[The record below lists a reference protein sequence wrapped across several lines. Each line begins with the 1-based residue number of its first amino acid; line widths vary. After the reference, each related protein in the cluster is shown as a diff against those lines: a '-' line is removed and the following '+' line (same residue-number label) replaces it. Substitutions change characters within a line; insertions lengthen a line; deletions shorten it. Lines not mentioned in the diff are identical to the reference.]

1 MTEVKPTILVV
12 DDEESVIESFKLI
25 LEDKYNLI
33 TATSGKEALEKF
45 EKENVNLVILDIL
58 IPDMNGIE
66 ILRKLKEMNPNID
79 IVIVTAVKT
88 VKTAVESIKL
98 GAYDYI
104 TKPFDME
111 EILSIIDK
119 IMEKQ
124 KLVKEITYLRSE
136 LKESIMFDTIVG
148 QSAAM
153 KQIYELV
160 IEMGKNDTNVIIYG
174 ESGTGKELIARAIH
188 FNGIRKD
195 KPFVAVDCA
204 SIPDNLLESELFGHE
219 KGAFTDA
226 TSQKIGK
233 FELAS
238 GGTLFL
244 DEISNLKLDMQ
255 SKILRAIQEK
265 EIQRI
270 GSNKN
275 IKVDVRIICAT
286 NIDLKEA
293 VAKNKFRED
302 LYYRINVVPIY
313 LPPLRERKE
322 DIPLLVKHFIQKY
335 NKKLNKDIQGITD
348 QALDLLMNYSWPGN
362 VRELQNLIERLVV
375 LTKEKLITH
384 KHFPLEILL
393 STANLQEEDKQQL
406 SLRHVRNE
414 FEKQYILGILAKVNW
429 NQIEASKILNI
440 HRNTL
445 IFKIRKLKLEFP
457 RKRGR
462 RFKGWF

>member
-1 MTEVKPTILVV
+1 
-12 DDEESVIESFKLI
+12 
-25 LEDKYNLI
+25 
-33 TATSGKEALEKF
+33 
-45 EKENVNLVILDIL
+45 
-58 IPDMNGIE
+58 
-66 ILRKLKEMNPNID
+66 
-79 IVIVTAVKT
+79 
-88 VKTAVESIKL
+88 L